1 MEVKNLMSL
10 KEAAI
15 YLGVSKSVLRKWDNL
30 GKLKAV
36 RNTMN
41 KYRFYYKEDLDRV
54 YSVNSVDQEEVL

>member
-1 MEVKNLMSL
+1 MEVKNLMTL
-10 KEAAI
+10 KEAAD
-15 YLGVSKSVLRKWDNL
+15 YLGVSKGVLRKWDNL

-54 YSVNSVDQEEVL
+54 YTSNNEEIE